1 MFPLNSKEAYINDN
15 GTRTTLGAA
24 IGSGGG
30 GGGTSELPEYGIAD
44 AGKVL
49 TVNNS
54 GSLEWGTV
62 SGSSRY
68 IASLNQP
75 YVYPTHSVAPFVEGG
90 N

>member
-1 MFPLNSKEAYINDN
+1 MFPLNSNEAYINDN

-49 TVNNS
+49 TVANDGMLAWVTPS
-54 GSLEWGTV
+54 GGGG
-62 SGSSRY
+62 GSSFLRVTTPV
-68 IASLNQP
+68 N
-75 YVYPTHSVAPFVEGG
+75 VSVTPGAEEGA
-90 N
+90 